1 LRIRGKPGLES
12 FYTTV
17 AKEKDVFKITDG
29 PAELDGH
36 IWWQVQSV
44 ANPEIMGWCAG
55 DFLKRR

>member
-1 LRIRGKPGLES
+1 
-12 FYTTV
+12 V